1 MYLFFSSRM
10 LLTVI
15 LTLFV
20 FITPVFKTTQNDYP
34 AYYFLLF
41 IILNG
46 SYAVLYSTQ
55 ALSKT
60 SFFTKISDKSI
71 GGTYMT
77 LLNTIAN
84 IGNHWPITTALYLS
98 DILTM
103 KSCSHD
109 MKIDWVKMNASKKKK
124 MVSFLK
130 TIQENT
136 CSTGEESKVYFLF

>member
-1 MYLFFSSRM
+1 MLFTIF
-10 LLTVI
+10 LTF
-15 LTLFV
+15 FV
-20 FITPVFKTTQNDYP
+20 FITPVFKTSKNDYP
-34 AYYFLLF
+34 AYYFLLY

-46 SYAVLYSTQ
+46 SYSILFSTQ

-77 LLNTIAN
+77 LINTIAN

-109 MKIDWVKMNASKKKK
+109 MKIDWVKMNTSNKKK

-130 TIQENT
+130 NIQENT
-136 CSTGEESKVYFLF
+136 CSNGDESKVVF